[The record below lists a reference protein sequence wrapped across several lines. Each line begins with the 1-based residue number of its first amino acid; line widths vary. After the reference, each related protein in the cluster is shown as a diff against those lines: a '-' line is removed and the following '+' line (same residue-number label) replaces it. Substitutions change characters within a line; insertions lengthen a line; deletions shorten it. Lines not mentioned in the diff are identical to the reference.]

1 LLGEIPV
8 LENFKKSRSWKIWR
22 KNGRMKTTTSITDPS
37 FALPRQLS
45 AKGSPRL
52 STSTNHRVR
61 LATASLVGTTLE
73 YYDFA
78 VYNTL
83 AALVFNRLFFP
94 AFDPLSGTILALST
108 FAVGY
113 AARPIG
119 GVICGNLGERFGR
132 RFVLVTTLLVIGTT
146 TVMIGLLPTY
156 EYAGTLAPILLVVL
170 RFVQGAAL
178 GGEWA
183 GAVLLCVE
191 HGSDTQRGR
200 NGAWTQVGPSL
211 GTLIATG
218 LLAWITGVLSPEEFQ
233 TWGWRLPFLASG
245 FLVIFGFWIR
255 RGIGETPVYEE
266 LRRSQLT
273 SQAPISEV
281 LKLHWRGVLRVIG
294 ARLGPDVWYSLIVVF
309 SLSYLATV
317 LGVPKPLALIS
328 LSIGLVFNVFTEV
341 FFGALSDR
349 LGRRTVYGAGVILS
363 VIWVFAFFA
372 LLDTREPLLITVAI
386 VVGLV
391 AHAIMYGP
399 QAAFITE
406 QFPTRVQFAGSSMA
420 YTLAGIVGGGIAPA
434 IFATLFRAFKTP
446 FSIVLYTAGAL
457 TITGIVLLFSRKS
470 THAPRALS
478 KD

>member
-1 LLGEIPV
+1 MILAAV
-8 LENFKKSRSWKIWR
+8 
-22 KNGRMKTTTSITDPS
+22 
-37 FALPRQLS
+37 
-45 AKGSPRL
+45 
-52 STSTNHRVR
+52 STSRIVR
-61 LATASLVGTTLE
+61 LATASLIGTTLE

-78 VYNTL
+78 IYSTL

-113 AARPIG
+113 VARPIG
-119 GVICGNLGERFGR
+119 GLIFGHLGEHFGR
-132 RFVLVTTLLVIGTT
+132 RFVLVTTLVVMGTT
-146 TVMIGLLPTY
+146 TAMIGLLPTY
-156 EYAGTLAPILLVVL
+156 ESAGVLAPILLVVL
-170 RFVQGAAL
+170 RFVQGTAL

-218 LLAWITGVLSPEEFQ
+218 LFALIAAMLSPAEFQ
-233 TWGWRLPFLASG
+233 AWGWRLPFLASV
-245 FLVIFGFWIR
+245 FLVIFGLWIR

-266 LRRSQLT
+266 LHRSQLK

-294 ARLGPDVWYSLIVVF
+294 ARIGPDVWYSLVVVF

-317 LGVPKPLALIS
+317 LGLPKPLALIS
-328 LSIGLVFNVFTEV
+328 LSIGLVFNVLTEV
-341 FFGALSDR
+341 FFGNLSDR
-349 LGRRTVYGAGVILS
+349 LGRRAVYGAGVFVT

-372 LLDTREPLLITVAI
+372 LLDTRQPLLITIAI
-386 VVGLV
+386 VVALIT
-391 AHAIMYGP
+391 HAMMYGP

-406 QFPTRVQFAGSSMA
+406 QFPTRVQFAGSSIG

-434 IFATLFRAFKTP
+434 IFATLLREFKTP
-446 FSIVLYTAGAL
+446 FSIAMYAAGAL
-457 TITGIVLLFSRKS
+457 TITGIVLWFSRETAHGSLVTTK
-470 THAPRALS
+470 
-478 KD
+478 

>member
-1 LLGEIPV
+1 V
-8 LENFKKSRSWKIWR
+8 
-22 KNGRMKTTTSITDPS
+22 
-37 FALPRQLS
+37 
-45 AKGSPRL
+45 
-52 STSTNHRVR
+52 STSPIVR
-61 LATASLVGTTLE
+61 LATASLIGTTLE

-78 VYNTL
+78 VYSTL

-113 AARPIG
+113 VARPIG
-119 GVICGNLGERFGR
+119 GVIFGHLGERFGR
-132 RFVLVTTLLVIGTT
+132 RFVLVTTLVVMGTT
-146 TVMIGLLPTY
+146 TAMIGLLPTY
-156 EYAGTLAPILLVVL
+156 ESAGILAPILLVVL

-218 LLAWITGVLSPEEFQ
+218 LLALIAAVLSPAEFQ
-233 TWGWRLPFLASG
+233 AWGWRFPFLASV
-245 FLVIFGFWIR
+245 FLVIFGLWIR
-255 RGIGETPVYEE
+255 RDVGETPVYEE
-266 LRRSQLT
+266 LHRSRLK

-294 ARLGPDVWYSLIVVF
+294 ARVGPDVWYSLVVVF

-317 LGVPKPLALIS
+317 LGLPRPLALIS
-328 LSIGLVFNVFTEV
+328 LSIGLVFNVLTEV
-341 FFGALSDR
+341 FFGNLSDK
-349 LGRRTVYGAGVILS
+349 LGRRAVYGAGVFVT

-372 LLDTREPLLITVAI
+372 LLDTRQPLLITIAI
-386 VVGLV
+386 VVALI
-391 AHAIMYGP
+391 AHAMMYGP

-406 QFPTRVQFAGSSMA
+406 QFPTRVQFAGSSIG

-434 IFATLFRAFKTP
+434 IFATLLREFKTP
-446 FSIVLYTAGAL
+446 FSIALYAAGAL
-457 TITGIVLLFSRKS
+457 TITGIVLWFSRETAYTS
-470 THAPRALS
+470 RASLQS
-478 KD
+478 EII

>member
-1 LLGEIPV
+1 MAAV
-8 LENFKKSRSWKIWR
+8 DTSRS
-22 KNGRMKTTTSITDPS
+22 
-37 FALPRQLS
+37 
-45 AKGSPRL
+45 
-52 STSTNHRVR
+52 VR

-78 VYNTL
+78 VYSTL

-113 AARPIG
+113 VARPIG
-119 GVICGNLGERFGR
+119 GVMFGNFGERFGR
-132 RFVLVTTLLVIGTT
+132 RFVLVTTLMVMGTT
-146 TVMIGLLPTY
+146 TAMIGLLPTY
-156 EYAGTLAPILLVVL
+156 ESAGILAPILLVVL
-170 RFVQGAAL
+170 RFVQGTAL

-218 LLAWITGVLSPEEFQ
+218 FLAAIAAVLSPAEFQ
-233 TWGWRLPFLASG
+233 IWGWRLPFLASVL
-245 FLVIFGFWIR
+245 LVIFGLWIR
-255 RGIGETPVYEE
+255 RGVGETPVYQE
-266 LRRSQLT
+266 LQRSQLT

-294 ARLGPDVWYSLIVVF
+294 ARIGPDVWYSLVVVF

-317 LGVPKPLALIS
+317 LGLPRSLALIS
-328 LSIGLVFNVFTEV
+328 LSIGLVFNVLTEV
-341 FFGALSDR
+341 FFGGLSDR
-349 LGRRTVYGAGVILS
+349 LGRRAVYGAGVVVTI
-363 VIWVFAFFA
+363 IWVFAFFV
-372 LLDTREPLLITVAI
+372 LLDTRQPLLITLAI
-386 VVGLV
+386 VVALI
-391 AHAIMYGP
+391 AHAMMYGP

-406 QFPTRVQFAGSSMA
+406 QFPTRVQFAGSSIG

-434 IFATLFRAFKTP
+434 IFATLLRQFKTP
-446 FSIVLYTAGAL
+446 FSIALYAAGAL
-457 TITGIVLLFSRKS
+457 TITGLVLVFSRATAHVSHSATENLKRFES
-470 THAPRALS
+470 QSFT
-478 KD
+478 

>member
-1 LLGEIPV
+1 V
-8 LENFKKSRSWKIWR
+8 
-22 KNGRMKTTTSITDPS
+22 
-37 FALPRQLS
+37 
-45 AKGSPRL
+45 
-52 STSTNHRVR
+52 STSPIVR
-61 LATASLVGTTLE
+61 LATASLIGTTLE

-78 VYNTL
+78 VYSTL

-113 AARPIG
+113 VARPIG
-119 GVICGNLGERFGR
+119 GVIFGHFGERFGR
-132 RFVLVTTLLVIGTT
+132 RFVLVTTLVVMGTT
-146 TVMIGLLPTY
+146 TAMIGLLPTY
-156 EYAGTLAPILLVVL
+156 ESAGILAPILLVVL

-218 LLAWITGVLSPEEFQ
+218 LLALIAAVLSPAEFQ
-233 TWGWRLPFLASG
+233 AWGWRWPFLASV
-245 FLVIFGFWIR
+245 FLVIFGLWIR
-255 RGIGETPVYEE
+255 RGVGETPVYEE
-266 LRRSQLT
+266 LHRSQLK

-294 ARLGPDVWYSLIVVF
+294 ARVGPDVWYSLVVVF

-317 LGVPKPLALIS
+317 LALPRPLALIS
-328 LSIGLVFNVFTEV
+328 LSIGLVFNVLTEV
-341 FFGALSDR
+341 FFGNLSDK
-349 LGRRTVYGAGVILS
+349 LGRRAVYSAGVFVTI
-363 VIWVFAFFA
+363 IWVFAFFA
-372 LLDTREPLLITVAI
+372 LLDTRQPLLITIAI
-386 VVGLV
+386 VVALIT
-391 AHAIMYGP
+391 HAMMYGP

-406 QFPTRVQFAGSSMA
+406 QFPSRVQFAGSSTG

-434 IFATLFRAFKTP
+434 IFATLLREFRTP
-446 FSIVLYTAGAL
+446 FSIAMYAAGAL
-457 TITGIVLLFSRKS
+457 TITGIVLWFSGETAHGSLVTKS
-470 THAPRALS
+470 EII
-478 KD
+478 